1 MNLIAHLVR
10 HEDTIVGRWFDMVAE
25 TYPADTAGF
34 LKNKKDPFANPVRKN
49 TLAGMKTVVAELFG
63 SMDHEIIRKDLDP
76 AIRIRAVQ
84 QFSPS
89 EAVGFVF
96 FLKTIVRDLLYK
108 KYPQLLTNPETL
120 PAVLDLESKIDEI
133 GLIAV
138 DIYVGCREKIFDL
151 KAKVERNTVYKAF
164 SRAGLIVEDPEDG
177 PHIRPV

>member
-1 MNLIAHLVR
+1 
-10 HEDTIVGRWFDMVAE
+10 
-25 TYPADTAGF
+25 
-34 LKNKKDPFANPVRKN
+34 
-49 TLAGMKTVVAELFG
+49 LAGMKTVVAELFG
-63 SMDHEIIRKDLDP
+63 GMDHEIIRKDLDP

-96 FLKTIVRDLLYK
+96 FLKTIVRDLLHK
-108 KYPQLLTNPETL
+108 KYPQLLTDPETL

-164 SRAGLIVEDPEDG
+164 HRAGLIVEDPEDG